1 MNLRGD
7 VLKRSFSFPLG
18 PSYDS
23 MYDNFNVA
31 KDRYDISGDKI
42 YYLAKS
48 AKDGSYEVRIEE
60 LK

>member
-1 MNLRGD
+1 
-7 VLKRSFSFPLG
+7 
-18 PSYDS
+18 

-31 KDRYDISGDKI
+31 KDRYAISGDKI

-48 AKDGSYEVRIEE
+48 TKDGSYEVRIEE